1 MRYSTCVIFFI
12 FGLLKVQ
19 AQHDSMDMKKGMNM
33 SSIDTMPVMKNM
45 QHHMS
50 MSHIYSLNLPMG
62 RNGSGTSWLPDAS
75 PMYAYMFHKHGWMFM
90 LHENLF
96 IRYND
101 QDFTNKGSRGNNE
114 IDVPAWLMLMGQR
127 QVGKNGLFHFSTMFS
142 FDAFTAQS
150 GGFPLLISNRRVL

>member
-1 MRYSTCVIFFI
+1 MCDLFI

-62 RNGSGTSWLPDAS
+62 RNGSGQVGYL
-75 PMYAYMFHKHGWMFM
+75 M
-90 LHENLF
+90 LHPCMHTCSINMVGCLCF
-96 IRYND
+96 MKTYFFDTMTRISRIRVHV
-101 QDFTNKGSRGNNE
+101 E
-114 IDVPAWLMLMGQR
+114 ITRFDVPAWLMLMGQR

-142 FDAFTAQS
+142 FDAFTAAVGRLS
-150 GGFPLLISNRRVL
+150 TVISNRRVL